1 MNRNTLS
8 FLLGTLILGAMAA
21 QAGTYLLGPGD
32 RVTVNIRDLK
42 EIEIKPALV
51 ELDGTIQLQY
61 AGRIQAEGLT
71 TLELS
76 QQIEQRLGK
85 IIRDPRVTVE
95 VSEYGSQPVSIL
107 GAVNKPGVHQLRGGK
122 NLIEV
127 LSLAEGMKPEAGNVI
142 KITRPKASG
151 AIPLA
156 NRKEDPTGVYTTAEV
171 GLKSL
176 LEASRPEEN
185 IPIRSHDVISIPRA
199 DLVYVLGSVRKPGGF
214 PLAEKESITVLQ
226 AITLAE
232 GIQPTASAQNAR
244 ILRSS
249 GSGPATELP
258 INVKLILANKM
269 PDQALKPNDILVIPN
284 SAAKSASL
292 RALEAGI
299 QMGTGLVIWRR

>member
-1 MNRNTLS
+1 MNRNILS
-8 FLLGTLILGAMAA
+8 CLLGTMTLGGMAA

-76 QQIEQRLGK
+76 QQVEQRLGK
-85 IIRDPRVTVE
+85 IVRDPRVTVE

-156 NRKEDPTGVYTTAEV
+156 NHKEDPTGEYTTAEV

-199 DLVYVLGSVRKPGGF
+199 ELVYILGSVRKPGGF

-232 GIQPTASAQNAR
+232 GIQPTAAAQNAR